1 MYHYAITY
9 RAWTGTMC
17 ELYEDYQTALEDFP
31 ILDKQF
37 DQCRLFEIEELY
49 MGGEEWES
57 D

>member
-57 D
+57 G